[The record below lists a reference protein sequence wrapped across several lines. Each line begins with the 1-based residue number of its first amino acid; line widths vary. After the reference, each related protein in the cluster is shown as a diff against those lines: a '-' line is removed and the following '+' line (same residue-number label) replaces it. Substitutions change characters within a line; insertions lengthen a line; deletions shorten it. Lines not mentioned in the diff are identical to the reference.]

1 MTVDAGVEAEIRRL
15 FFAEHWKRGTIAAQL
30 GLHADVVARVIGQLG
45 CKTGYRRP
53 ASTVLDPYASFVEQ
67 TLEQYPRLVATRLY
81 DMIVERGYT
90 GSLRSLRRLVRT
102 TRPHRQKA
110 FLRTET
116 LPGEQAQVDWAH
128 VGEIVVDGGRRPL
141 WAFVIVLSYSRAC
154 WGELVVSM
162 DISSLRR
169 SLVRASVFF
178 GGSPRQWLFDN
189 AKTVV
194 VERRGA
200 HVRFN
205 EDLLD
210 LAARMHVQPRVCTPH
225 EPQEKGRVERAIRFF
240 KERFFAARTFHSVD
254 HGNTQLARFVAET
267 AHRRPHPT
275 LTGKSVEEVFTEER
289 ERLLTLPDP
298 LPPTDYLATLTAD
311 KQAFVAFDGNR
322 YSAPHLLAKQVVQ
335 LRADD
340 RDVRLLH
347 EGNLV
352 AEHAR
357 CWGRRQ
363 VLELPAHRA
372 ALVGERRAARDLKGR
387 DRLRAEVPA
396 SVQLLDRWVEQGR
409 NLGSMVA
416 RTIQLLN
423 AYGAPTVRVAVD
435 DMLARGTHDIGALAV
450 LCEQRRRRGRG
461 PAATVIAFADHVI
474 EGNVVPHDLGGYDD

>member
-1 MTVDAGVEAEIRRL
+1 
-15 FFAEHWKRGTIAAQL
+15 
-30 GLHADVVARVIGQLG
+30 
-45 CKTGYRRP
+45 
-53 ASTVLDPYASFVEQ
+53 
-67 TLEQYPRLVATRLY
+67 
-81 DMIVERGYT
+81 
-90 GSLRSLRRLVRT
+90 
-102 TRPHRQKA
+102 
-110 FLRTET
+110 
-116 LPGEQAQVDWAH
+116 
-128 VGEIVVDGGRRPL
+128 
-141 WAFVIVLSYSRAC
+141 
-154 WGELVVSM
+154 
-162 DISSLRR
+162 
-169 SLVRASVFF
+169 
-178 GGSPRQWLFDN
+178 
-189 AKTVV
+189 
-194 VERRGA
+194 
-200 HVRFN
+200 
-205 EDLLD
+205 
-210 LAARMHVQPRVCTPH
+210 
-225 EPQEKGRVERAIRFF
+225 
-240 KERFFAARTFHSVD
+240 
-254 HGNTQLARFVAET
+254 
-267 AHRRPHPT
+267 
-275 LTGKSVEEVFTEER
+275 
-289 ERLLTLPDP
+289 LPDP
-298 LPPTDYLATLTAD
+298 LPSTDYLATLTAD

-322 YSAPHLLAKQVVQ
+322 YSVPHLLAKQVAQ

-347 EGNLV
+347 DGNLV